1 MNECQGSASRMNE
14 NELHDELA
22 EINSR
27 MHALDGNVLWINEKV
42 THDEPLTLFHAALGL
57 MAQGNCDLTLHKEG
71 EF

>member
-1 MNECQGSASRMNE
+1 MNE

-42 THDEPLTLFHAALGL
+42 THDEPLKRYRGHV
-57 MAQGNCDLTLHKEG
+57 QGKFIANQPIGRESSQSIQRNPRQSNG
-71 EF
+71 Q